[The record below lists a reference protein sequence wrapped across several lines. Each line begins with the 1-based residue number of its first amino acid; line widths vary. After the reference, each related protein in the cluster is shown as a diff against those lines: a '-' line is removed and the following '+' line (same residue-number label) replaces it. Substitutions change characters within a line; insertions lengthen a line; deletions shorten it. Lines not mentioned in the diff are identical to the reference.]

1 MTWRKKMILSIKR
14 LSKDSREALDK
25 TLVNLREK
33 EDNYNSIVI
42 AIQKLVKQKE
52 EIQKDSIRLENEVKA
67 KEEILQKMVKN
78 IEFSPKE
85 ILKINDNII
94 FLTEKENELVF
105 ISR

>member
-1 MTWRKKMILSIKR
+1 MTQENDSKYKKVI
-14 LSKDSREALDK
+14 KDSREDLDK

-33 EDNYNSIVI
+33 EDDYNSIVI

-52 EIQKDSIRLENEVKA
+52 EIQKDSVGLENEVKA

-78 IEFSPKE
+78 IEFPQKE
-85 ILKINDNII
+85 IIKINDNII

-105 ISR
+105 ISI

>member
-1 MTWRKKMILSIKR
+1 MILSIKR

-52 EIQKDSIRLENEVKA
+52 EIQKDSVGLENEVKA

-78 IEFSPKE
+78 IEFSQKE
-85 ILKINDNII
+85 DMKVNDNII
-94 FLTEKENELVF
+94 FLTEKEKNWFLFPYKVINF
-105 ISR
+105 I